1 MVKIAIDSY
10 AWIEHFS
17 GTEKGK
23 KIKELMDNSNQVYT
37 PGVVLAEVARKYL
50 REGQDAATINSR
62 LDVIT
67 SASSIIAID
76 SQLAF
81 EAATV
86 YLELK
91 ENAKKYRLN
100 TPGLFDAIILAT
112 CRLLQAKIVTG
123 DEHFKNLPE
132 TIWIK

>member
-1 MVKIAIDSY
+1 MKIAIDSY
-10 AWIEHFS
+10 AWIEHFN

-23 KIKELMDNSNQVYT
+23 QVKELMDNSEQIYT

-50 REGQDAATINSR
+50 REGQENTIINSR
-62 LDVIT
+62 LEVIT
-67 SASSIIAID
+67 SVSNIIAID
-76 SQLAF
+76 AKLAF
-81 EAATV
+81 EAATC
-86 YLELK
+86 YLELAG
-91 ENAKKYRLN
+91 NAKKLRLN

-112 CRLLQAKIVTG
+112 CRSLQAKVVTG

>member
-17 GTEKGK
+17 GTEKGEK
-23 KIKELMDNSNQVYT
+23 VKELIDNSEQVYT
-37 PGVVLAEVARKYL
+37 PDVVLAEVARKFL
-50 REGQDAATINSR
+50 RDGQESMLIAAQ
-62 LDVIT
+62 LEVIT
-67 SASSIIAID
+67 SVSTIIAID
-76 SQLAF
+76 SQLAI